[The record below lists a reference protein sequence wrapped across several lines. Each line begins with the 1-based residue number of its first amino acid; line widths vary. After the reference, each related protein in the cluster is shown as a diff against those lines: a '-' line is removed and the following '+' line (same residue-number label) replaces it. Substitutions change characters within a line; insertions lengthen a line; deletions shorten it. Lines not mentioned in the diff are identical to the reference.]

1 MKILLLSANTEN
13 INMPVLPVGLANVAA
28 AAESAGFEART
39 LNLMGSEDP
48 GPEIKT
54 AISAFSPDVIGISL
68 RNIDDQDMENPRFL
82 VEPVKQIVDTCR
94 RLSNALIVIGG
105 AGYSIFPDAALDYL
119 NADIGIRG
127 EGEAAFIE
135 LLKRLSENKSVSD
148 IPGLYLPGRTPQAER
163 EYIKNLSGLPMPEP
177 TRHLPIPNTVDTSDL
192 WVPFQTRR
200 GCPMNCSY
208 CSTGA
213 IEGHIIRKTRLD
225 RSIEL
230 LQRYTA
236 AGFTKFFFVDNTFN
250 LPPSYA
256 EALCD
261 GIIAQRLS
269 ISWRSIIYP
278 WKLTERL
285 VCKMARA
292 GCGEV
297 SLGFESGS
305 ESMLKRFNKRFT
317 PADIR
322 AAATLF
328 KKYNIRQM
336 GFLLLGGPGETRE
349 TVMESLSF
357 AEALGLDSMKLTVGI
372 RIYPETALAE
382 TAIAEGMIS
391 NEDTLLFPKF
401 YIQPELKDWLFQ
413 TAAEWAE
420 RFPNW
425 FFKSP

>member
-1 MKILLLSANTEN
+1 MKVLLLSANTET
-13 INMPVLPVGLANVAA
+13 INMPVLPVGLADVAA
-28 AAESAGFEART
+28 AAESAGFETRT
-39 LNLMGSEDP
+39 LNLMGNEDP
-48 GPEIKT
+48 GPELKT
-54 AISAFSPDVIGISL
+54 AIAGFSPDVIGISL

-82 VEPVKQIVDTCR
+82 VEPVKQIIDTCR
-94 RLSNALIVIGG
+94 QLSNAPIVLGG
-105 AGYSIFPDAALDYL
+105 AGYSIFPHAALDYL
-119 NADIGIRG
+119 KADMGIRG

-135 LLKRLSENKSVSD
+135 LLKRLSENKSISD
-148 IPGLYLPGRTPQAER
+148 IPGLYVSGRAPQAQR
-163 EYIKNLSGLPMPEP
+163 EYIKNLSALPMPEP
-177 TRHLPIPNTVDTSDL
+177 TRHLPIPDTVDTTDL

-213 IEGHIIRKTRLD
+213 IEGQIIRKTSLD
-225 RSIEL
+225 RSLEL

-236 AGFTKFFFVDNTFN
+236 AGFTNFFFVDNTFN

-261 GIIAQRLS
+261 GIIAEGLS

-278 WKLTERL
+278 WKLSERL
-285 VCKMARA
+285 VSKMARA

-297 SLGFESGS
+297 SLGFESGA

-317 PADIR
+317 PGHIMD
-322 AAATLF
+322 AATLF

-349 TVMESLSF
+349 TVMESLRF
-357 AEALGLDSMKLTVGI
+357 ADALALDSMKLTVGI
-372 RIYPETALAE
+372 RIYPETQIAE
-382 TAIAEGMIS
+382 TAVSEGMIAP
-391 NEDTLLFPKF
+391 EDALFFPKF
-401 YIQPELKDWLFQ
+401 YIRPELSQWLHE
-413 TAAEWAE
+413 TAE
-420 RFPNW
+420 RWTEKRPNW